1 MYVCGY
7 NSFKQL
13 DGILPSED
21 SEMTGSIREFRPA
34 LKKNVTHVAFAWNH
48 VVLVEKGESIFI
60 NGFMGNG
67 IKSMFRLEQVPFS
80 VADIHQVVCSREK
93 LFCVTTDGQAW
104 EYNYASTEW
113 RNLKALLP
121 LSEVEGL
128 ELRVVKF
135 AVGVTFAAVL
145 MDDGRVYTLPS
156 EALPV
161 PPELGSVADLACGH
175 EHGILL
181 TSTGQVMTWGTALR
195 GQLGNDNV
203 DTSPEPTEVHALAGI
218 KCVSIAAGGWHSCAI
233 SSDGDLY
240 TWGWNKFGQLG
251 LPRPQDDL
259 DKGISVAYLPVVVDF
274 PLEAP
279 VVKTVFCGTGHTIV
293 SLHNGELWGCGWNKY
308 GQLGLGEE
316 EFVSS
321 MKKLPVPP
329 DFEIKTVV
337 CGSWNSAVI
346 S

>member
-67 IKSMFRLEQVPFS
+67 IKSMFRLEQVPFF

-181 TSTGQVMTWGTALR
+181 TSTGQVMTWGTAL
-195 GQLGNDNV
+195 
-203 DTSPEPTEVHALAGI
+203 
-218 KCVSIAAGGWHSCAI
+218 
-233 SSDGDLY
+233 
-240 TWGWNKFGQLG
+240 
-251 LPRPQDDL
+251 
-259 DKGISVAYLPVVVDF
+259 
-274 PLEAP
+274 
-279 VVKTVFCGTGHTIV
+279 
-293 SLHNGELWGCGWNKY
+293 
-308 GQLGLGEE
+308 
-316 EFVSS
+316 
-321 MKKLPVPP
+321 
-329 DFEIKTVV
+329 
-337 CGSWNSAVI
+337 
-346 S
+346 